1 MRKYILTFVLSQ
13 LISLGFSQSEFTTI
27 EIDSE
32 ITKVQPMT
40 GIVFWPG
47 NSQINTDA
55 IALEYSYMDFSEIVT
70 SKGIYDWTVV
80 EELLDEVASRNH
92 QTVLRFRYSYPGR
105 TTTVPQ
111 YIKDLPDYQE
121 TEGVSEG
128 QTTWFPDW
136 TNEELQRFTL
146 EFYQKYGEQYDDDPR
161 LAFIQVGFGLWAEYH
176 IYDGPFVLGSTFPSK
191 AFQKSF
197 FQNMDNSFEN
207 TFWSISIDAAS
218 STYSPF
224 EQDQNLKNISFGLFD
239 DSFMHADHGD
249 YNTWGWNFFDRE
261 RYRWA
266 PAGGEFSYYT
276 TFDQQHVL
284 TEYTG
289 AHGVPYELFA
299 QDFHITYMTGNDQPG
314 YQSLDR
320 IKTAS
325 MNSGYKFK
333 LNSFQTKQGS
343 SIIEVVN
350 LGVAP
355 IYIDAYLTVNGVRST
370 ESLKFLGPDEIKIFN
385 IAAGGTNPVLTIES
399 DDILP
404 TEEIQFYGTVND
416 YQRYQLPGTV
426 PVTTIPTE
434 DNPFKV
440 CPTIVANNNNS
451 IQIKHQEQNQF
462 DYVLY
467 NRNGEELIDRLAEG
481 STSFSTYNFPKGI
494 YFLKLKTDNNQIFI
508 QKIVIQ

>member
-1 MRKYILTFVLSQ
+1 MKKYILVLLLSQ
-13 LISLGFSQSEFTTI
+13 LLSYGFSQTTFTTI

-47 NSQINTDA
+47 NSQINTEA
-55 IALEYSYMDFSEIVT
+55 IALEYSYMDFREIIT
-70 SKGIYDWTVV
+70 GKDEYDWTAV
-80 EELLDEVASRNH
+80 EELLDEAANRNH
-92 QTVLRFRYSYPGR
+92 QMVLRFRYSYPGR

-121 TEGVSEG
+121 TEGISEG

-136 TNEELQRFTL
+136 RNEELQRFTL
-146 EFYQKYGEQYDDDPR
+146 DFYQKYAERYDDDPR

-176 IYDGPFVLGSTFPSK
+176 IYDGPFELGVTFPSK

-197 FQNMDNSFEN
+197 FQNMDNSFEK

-224 EQDQNLKNISFGLFD
+224 SQESNLKNISFGLFD
-239 DSFMHADHGD
+239 DSFMHANHGG
-249 YNTWGWNFFDRE
+249 YNTSSWDFFDRE

-276 TFDQQHVL
+276 SFDQQHVL

-289 AHGVPYELFA
+289 AHGVPYEIFA

-325 MNSGYKFK
+325 LNSGYKFK
-333 LNSFQTKQGS
+333 LNSFQTKQDS

-355 IYIDAYLTVNGVRST
+355 IYVDAYLTVNGVRST
-370 ESLKFLGPDEIKIFN
+370 ESLKFLAPDETKTFH
-385 IAAGGTNPVLTIES
+385 IAAGGTNPVVSIES

-404 TEEIQFYGTVND
+404 TEEIQFFGTIND
-416 YQRYQLPGTV
+416 YQRYQLPGTT
-426 PVTTIPTE
+426 PVTNIPTIV
-434 DNPFKV
+434 NPFKV
-440 CPTIVANNNNS
+440 CPTIVSNKKT
-451 IQIKHQEQNQF
+451 IQIKYHEENQF
-462 DYVLY
+462 EYVLY
-467 NRNGEELIDRLAEG
+467 NLNGEALVDRLAIG
-481 STSFSTYNFPKGI
+481 STTFSTYNLPKGI
-494 YFLKLKTDNNQIFI
+494 YFLKLKTLANQIFV
-508 QKIVIQ
+508 QKIVVQ